1 MCIVF
6 VHLRIL
12 LEPTL
17 REVEALNRTEVATV

>member
-17 REVEALNRTEVATV
+17 REDEAFNRTEVATL